1 MNDVSSSIGA
11 VRPGR
16 VAVVTGAA
24 SGIGLAAARRW
35 AQLGM
40 KVVLADRNPETLAAA
55 RAQVA
60 ALAADPDDVRAVVTD
75 VANFDDV
82 NALAQRAAALGEV
95 TVLMNNAGTSAR
107 MGKAWQ
113 DLETMHAILDVNLW
127 GIIHGVGVFA
137 PSMIERAEP
146 AVIINTGSKQGLTLP
161 PGNPAYNLSKA
172 GVRAY
177 TEMLA
182 HDLRGVAGGAV
193 SAHLL
198 LPGFTHTG
206 MTARGAD
213 KPAAAWTPDQ
223 VVDFMLEALA
233 RQNFYILCAD
243 NETPRALDERRI
255 AWHTDDL
262 IRNRPA
268 LSRWHP
274 DHQEAFAAY
283 LK

>member
-1 MNDVSSSIGA
+1 MNDVSGAIDA

-40 KVVLADRNPETLAAA
+40 KVVMADRAAEALAAA
-55 RAQVA
+55 RSEVV
-60 ALAADPDDVRAVVTD
+60 ALAADPDAVHAVVTD
-75 VANFDDV
+75 VSRFEDDS
-82 NALAQRAAALGEV
+82 ALAQRAATLGDV
-95 TVLMNNAGTSAR
+95 SVLMNNAGTSAR
-107 MGKAWQ
+107 MGKAWEN
-113 DLETMHAILDVNLW
+113 LETMHALVDVNLW
-127 GIIHGVGVFA
+127 GIIHGVAAFA

-172 GVRAY
+172 AVRAY

-182 HDLRGVAGGAV
+182 HDLRSVAGGAV
-193 SAHLL
+193 RAHLL

-213 KPAAAWTPDQ
+213 KPEAAWTPDQ
-223 VVDFMLEALA
+223 LVDFMLEALA
-233 RQNFYILCAD
+233 RGDFYILCAD

-255 AWHTDDL
+255 AWHAGDL
-262 IRNRPA
+262 IDNRPA

-274 DHQEAFAAY
+274 EYQNAFAAFV
-283 LK
+283 K

>member
-1 MNDVSSSIGA
+1 MNDVSGAIDA

-40 KVVLADRNPETLAAA
+40 KVVMADRAAEALAAA
-55 RAQVA
+55 RSEVA
-60 ALAADPDDVRAVVTD
+60 ALAADRDAVHAVVTD
-75 VANFDDV
+75 VSRFEDV
-82 NALAQRAAALGEV
+82 SALAQRAATLGDV
-95 TVLMNNAGTSAR
+95 SVLMNNAGTSAR
-107 MGKAWQ
+107 MGKAWEN
-113 DLETMHAILDVNLW
+113 LETMHALVDVNLW
-127 GIIHGVGVFA
+127 GIIHGVAAFA

-172 GVRAY
+172 AVRAY

-182 HDLRGVAGGAV
+182 HDLRSVAGGAV
-193 SAHLL
+193 RAHLL

-213 KPAAAWTPDQ
+213 KPEAAWTPDQ
-223 VVDFMLEALA
+223 LVDFMLEALA
-233 RQNFYILCAD
+233 RGDFYILCAD

-255 AWHTDDL
+255 AWHAGDL
-262 IRNRPA
+262 IDNRPA

-274 DHQEAFAAY
+274 EYQNAFAAFV
-283 LK
+283 K